1 MTVSVSEELVHMLV
15 SKTFLKKLSL
25 VNVHMTDETFLKLA
39 KYMRKHASHVT
50 EFNIAENTVR
60 PSIFRTMLA
69 ALARNE
75 NLKHINISGNHL
87 LTTESNYK
95 ETIVA
100 DQKGQHTYTHSY
112 TGAAASSLSMQE
124 VKNEIRAE

>member
-1 MTVSVSEELVHMLV
+1 M
-15 SKTFLKKLSL
+15 
-25 VNVHMTDETFLKLA
+25 
-39 KYMRKHASHVT
+39 T

-95 ETIVA
+95 ETTLVVA
-100 DQKGQHTYTHSY
+100 DQKGQPTYTHSY